1 MEKELLKNIF
11 KKIKE
16 NSNINLS
23 IIQQNSL
30 KINLER
36 QVGYVCNDKQDEN
49 RKYWLTLAFSDAQKY
64 RLKKTVDNI
73 TDKSLVWSKYFDF
86 NMPLA
91 YGECDNVFYVL
102 YPFLE
107 NTSRGQY
114 GEIKVYEGILN
125 NIYAKESYTV
135 KLTPEKIDEIMNS
148 IIEER
153 CPDNTLSRENF
164 INSDAFIEYRELLKS
179 YDEIKM
185 VRSHC
190 DFKPQNIINCQNKKY
205 LIGFEFGGIDL
216 PVGFDL
222 FCLRRGTVEKDYS
235 DVPYKELHEIF
246 CKFHHVGDGVSWLKY
261 CNPIVKLDKGRQF
274 IKILENGKFTT
285 IDIKQKFPFYKFDL
299 VIDFK
304 NIKISSASLFKLVR
318 LINKKYDDKYI
329 IRFKNCPFWFE
340 RLKQDEDNVLSF
352 SGVINKDY
360 EEPKDFMEYIKST
373 QAYINYS
380 KIMPYV
386 KPYWFRALLAVL
398 ICIPIGS
405 LDAVI
410 ALSLKPYMDLVMVDK
425 SVQSPMYIPFVIVG
439 FTSLQGFLNYFATYM
454 NTWVG
459 TKITND
465 LKFDLYKKMLTLET
479 AYFDKKKS
487 GDIVFRFNNDADAA
501 CAGLL
506 DNLKTFV
513 SRLFSSL
520 SLVGVLFYNSW
531 QLALIAVFVLGCAFL
546 PLTKIR
552 KRIKDVLDKSISI
565 TASIITSYNESFAG
579 NKTIASYNLDKI
591 QESKFKNILNSLFS
605 LKMKLIQ
612 RTSWLSPMMHVIV
625 SIGIGIA
632 IAYGSHLILTNQI
645 TSGNFVSFI
654 TALIMLYTP
663 IKNLGNNFNAVQFSF
678 LAIER
683 VFDILESEPK
693 IKDNAGA
700 VELKNINTI
709 EFKDISFEYI
719 KNRPVLK
726 NINLNVK
733 SGETIAFVGNSGGGK
748 STIVSLI
755 PRFYDVISGAILI
768 DGIDIRNLTLKSLR
782 QNIAIVFQDNFLF
795 SGTIRDNIMLGNEN
809 ATDKDVEKAIKMAY
823 LDDFIAGLSNG
834 LDTQIGERG
843 ILLSGGQKQRVAIA
857 RAFLKNAPI
866 VILDEATS
874 ALDNKAE
881 AIVQKAIENLMQ
893 DKTVFVIAHRLSTI
907 QNADKIVVINEGEIV
922 ETGSHDELLHIEN
935 GAYKVLYEMQ
945 FKKQAAAAFAT

>member
-1 MEKELLKNIF
+1 
-11 KKIKE
+11 
-16 NSNINLS
+16 
-23 IIQQNSL
+23 
-30 KINLER
+30 
-36 QVGYVCNDKQDEN
+36 
-49 RKYWLTLAFSDAQKY
+49 
-64 RLKKTVDNI
+64 
-73 TDKSLVWSKYFDF
+73 
-86 NMPLA
+86 MPVA
-91 YGECDNVFYVL
+91 YGEKDNVFFVL
-102 YPFLE
+102 YTFLE
-107 NTSRGQY
+107 NTTRGQLC
-114 GEIKVYEGILN
+114 ESITYENILN
-125 NIYAKESYTV
+125 EIYERESFIV

-153 CPDNTLSRENF
+153 CPDNMQSREIF
-164 INSDAFIEYRELLKS
+164 VSSEFFIEYKELLSK

-190 DFKPQNIINCQNKKY
+190 DFKPQNIINYQNKRY

-222 FCLRRGTVEKDYS
+222 YCLRKASIEKKYS
-235 DVPYKELHEIF
+235 DVPYKEFHELF
-246 CKFHHVGDGVSWLKY
+246 CKFHHVGNNVQWLKY
-261 CNPIVKLDKGRQF
+261 CNPVVKLDKGREF
-274 IKILENGKFTT
+274 IKILEREKFTT
-285 IDIKQKFPFYKFDL
+285 IDIKRRFPLYKFDL
-299 VIDFK
+299 TIDFS
-304 NIKISSASLFKLVR
+304 NIEISPAAVYKLVK
-318 LINKKYDDKYI
+318 LIEKKFNNNYI
-329 IRFKNCPFWFE
+329 IRFKNCPYWFE
-340 RLKQDEDNVLSF
+340 RLKQDEENILSF

-360 EEPKDFMEYIKST
+360 EEPKDFIGYIKST
-373 QAYINYS
+373 QAYVNYS

-410 ALSLKPYMDLVMVDK
+410 ALSLKPYMDLVMVEK
-425 SVQSPMYIPFVIVG
+425 SVNSPWYIPFAIVA
-439 FTSLQGFLNYFATYM
+439 FTTLQGFLNYLATYM

-465 LKFDLYKKMLTLET
+465 LKLDLYKKMLTLET
-479 AYFDKKKS
+479 AFFDKKKS
-487 GDIVFRFNNDADAA
+487 GDIVFRFNNDADLA

-552 KRIKDVLDKSISI
+552 KRIKDVLDKSIAI
-565 TASIITSYNESFAG
+565 TASIITSYNESYAG
-579 NKTIASYNLDKI
+579 IKTIASYNLDRI
-591 QESKFKNILNSLFS
+591 QESKFEKILNSLFS
-605 LKMKLIQ
+605 FKMKLIQ

-625 SIGIGIA
+625 SVGIGIA
-632 IAYGSHLILTNQI
+632 IGYGSHLILTDQI

-683 VFDILESEPK
+683 VFDILDSQPK
-693 IKDNAGA
+693 IKDKNNAF
-700 VELKNINTI
+700 ELKNINSI
-709 EFKDISFEYI
+709 EFKNVNFEYI
-719 KNRPVLK
+719 KDRPVLK
-726 NINLNVK
+726 NINLNVN
-733 SGETIAFVGNSGGGK
+733 SGETIALVGNSGGGK

-755 PRFYDVISGAILI
+755 PRFYDINSGSIRI
-768 DGIDIRNLTLKSLR
+768 DGMDIRDLTLRSLR

-809 ATDKDVEKAIKMAY
+809 ASEEDVDKAVKMAY
-823 LDDFIAGLSNG
+823 LDDFVSGLTNG

-922 ETGSHDELLHIEN
+922 EIGSHEELLKIEN
-935 GAYKVLYEMQ
+935 GAYRLLYEMQ
-945 FKKQAAAAFAT
+945 FKKQSAQAVAV

>member
-1 MEKELLKNIF
+1 MKKNLPENIF
-11 KKIKE
+11 DLINKNNRIKLE
-16 NSNINLS
+16 LIKQNNIKPNF
-23 IIQQNSL
+23 
-30 KINLER
+30 ER
-36 QVGYVCNDKQDEN
+36 QVGYICANKNNPNE
-49 RKYWLTLAFSDAQKY
+49 KYWLTLAFSDAQKY
-64 RLKKTVDNI
+64 RLKKTVENI
-73 TDKSLVWSKYFDF
+73 TDKSLSWAKYFDF
-86 NMPLA
+86 NMPVA
-91 YGECDNVFYVL
+91 YGEKDNVFFVL
-102 YPFLE
+102 YTFLE
-107 NTSRGQY
+107 NTTRGQLC
-114 GEIKVYEGILN
+114 ESITYENILN
-125 NIYAKESYTV
+125 EIYERESFIV

-153 CPDNTLSRENF
+153 CPDNMQSREIF
-164 INSDAFIEYRELLKS
+164 VSSEFFIEYKELLSK

-190 DFKPQNIINCQNKKY
+190 DFKPQNIINYQNKRY

-222 FCLRRGTVEKDYS
+222 YCLRKASIEKKYS
-235 DVPYKELHEIF
+235 DVPYKEFHELF
-246 CKFHHVGDGVSWLKY
+246 CKFHHVGNNVQWLKY
-261 CNPIVKLDKGRQF
+261 CNPVVKLDKGREF
-274 IKILENGKFTT
+274 IKILEREKFTT
-285 IDIKQKFPFYKFDL
+285 IDIKRRFPLYKFDL
-299 VIDFK
+299 TIDFS
-304 NIKISSASLFKLVR
+304 NIEISPAAVYKLVK
-318 LINKKYDDKYI
+318 LIEKKFNNNYI
-329 IRFKNCPFWFE
+329 IRFKNCPYWFE
-340 RLKQDEDNVLSF
+340 RLKQDEENILSF

-360 EEPKDFMEYIKST
+360 EEPKDFIGYIKST
-373 QAYINYS
+373 QAYVNYS

-410 ALSLKPYMDLVMVDK
+410 ALSLKPYMDLVMVEK
-425 SVQSPMYIPFVIVG
+425 SVNSPWYIPFAIVA
-439 FTSLQGFLNYFATYM
+439 FTTLQGFLNYLATYM

-465 LKFDLYKKMLTLET
+465 LKLDLYKKMLTLET
-479 AYFDKKKS
+479 AFFDKKKS
-487 GDIVFRFNNDADAA
+487 GDIVFRFNNDADLA

-552 KRIKDVLDKSISI
+552 KRIKDVLDKSIAI
-565 TASIITSYNESFAG
+565 TASIITSYNESYAG
-579 NKTIASYNLDKI
+579 IKTIASYNLDRI
-591 QESKFKNILNSLFS
+591 QESKFEKILNSLFS
-605 LKMKLIQ
+605 FKMKLIQ

-625 SIGIGIA
+625 SVGIGIA
-632 IAYGSHLILTNQI
+632 IGYGSHLILTNQI

-683 VFDILESEPK
+683 VFDILDSQPK
-693 IKDNAGA
+693 IKDKDNA
-700 VELKNINTI
+700 VELKNINSI
-709 EFKDISFEYI
+709 EFKNVSFEYI
-719 KNRPVLK
+719 KDRPVLK
-726 NINLNVK
+726 NINLNVN
-733 SGETIAFVGNSGGGK
+733 SGETIALVGNSGGGK

-755 PRFYDVISGAILI
+755 PRFYDINSGSIRI
-768 DGIDIRNLTLKSLR
+768 DGMDIRDLTLRSLR

-809 ATDKDVEKAIKMAY
+809 ASEDDVDKAVKMAY
-823 LDDFIAGLSNG
+823 LDDFVSGLTNG

-907 QNADKIVVINEGEIV
+907 QNAYKIVVINEGEIV
-922 ETGSHDELLHIEN
+922 EIGSHEELLKIEN
-935 GAYKVLYEMQ
+935 GAYRLLYEMQ
-945 FKKQAAAAFAT
+945 FKKQSAQAVAV